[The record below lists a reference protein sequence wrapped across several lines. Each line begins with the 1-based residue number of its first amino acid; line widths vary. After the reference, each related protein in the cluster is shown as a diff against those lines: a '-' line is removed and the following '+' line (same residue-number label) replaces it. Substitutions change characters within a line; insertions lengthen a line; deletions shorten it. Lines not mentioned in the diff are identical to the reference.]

1 MKKFILLFL
10 AAFCLVFTT
19 NQGYASSTKI
29 VAEGRYILG
38 DNDTRT
44 QAKDAAVKDAMR
56 IAVEKAGVY
65 VESYSETNNCQL
77 TKDQVR
83 MAAAGIVKVMDQSID
98 FVDNGTVCRAVIY
111 VDVDTDNM
119 NVIIQDILNGKAY
132 ESNSSSSDSSKK
144 APFGYDPVKIPGH
157 EITGIVID
165 YSDFVGDASRI
176 LHHFDVLKAMD
187 GRVVYRYSDNSC
199 GEYFDWDYNRIK
211 NHVGDNPVTI
221 KPVFFEKDS
230 GYDYYW
236 RNPVISNEDAD
247 YIFSLLEKHS
257 DMFDVGEHPICIYG
271 YAS

>member
-10 AAFCLVFTT
+10 AAFCLVFASS
-19 NQGYASSTKI
+19 QAYASSTKI

-65 VESYSETNNCQL
+65 VESYSETNNYQL

-98 FVDNGTVCRAVIY
+98 FVDNGNVCVAVIY
-111 VDVDTDNM
+111 ADVDTSNLHE
-119 NVIIQDILNGKAY
+119 VIQDLLSGKTTEA
-132 ESNSSSSDSSKK
+132 NSGKK

-176 LHHFDVLKAMD
+176 MHHFDVLKAMD

-221 KPVFFEKDS
+221 KPVFFEKDGGS
-230 GYDYYW
+230 DYYW
-236 RNPVISNEDAD
+236 KNPVISNEDAD

-257 DMFDVGEHPICIYG
+257 NMFDVGEHPICIYG
-271 YAS
+271 YTD

>member
-1 MKKFILLFL
+1 MHKFILLFL

-65 VESYSETNNCQL
+65 VESYSETNNYQL

-111 VDVDTDNM
+111 ADVDTSNLHE
-119 NVIIQDILNGKAY
+119 VIQDLLSGKTT
-132 ESNSSSSDSSKK
+132 ETNSGKK